1 MSNLVK
7 KLAGETALY
16 GLSSIVARLL
26 NYMLVPLHTR
36 LFLEAEYGVVS
47 HLYALSGF
55 LMVIFSY
62 RMESAFFR
70 FGTPAE
76 DRDRAY
82 STGVISLLV
91 SGALI
96 TGLLVLFAQPV
107 ANVLQYP
114 QHPEYIR
121 WFALMLAF
129 DCLCELPFARL
140 RLEQRPILFV
150 SAKVFNIGLNVSL
163 NLFWLLFCP
172 WAAGQGWNWVHW
184 VWSPEGGV
192 AYVFLANLAASA
204 ATLLLL
210 SPQLRAVR
218 LAFDWAL
225 WRKMMAYA
233 APLILVGMA
242 GIMDEMFSRVMMPSL
257 LSGTLEEN
265 RAQLG
270 IFAANYKLAMLI
282 SLFTQAYRYAAEP
295 FFFRHAADR
304 DALKTQADAA
314 KWFTIAATTGMLGIL
329 LFLDILKIFI
339 DERYY
344 GGLTVVPILL
354 MANLFL
360 GLYYNFSV
368 WYRLKDRTM
377 LGAWISVAG
386 AVVTIALNLLWIPRY
401 GYVGAAWVT
410 LICYGFMSW
419 ATWFT
424 GRKPH
429 PVPYALGRMAVYVG
443 LALTLYALSVWVV
456 PFLEKLPVLLWVLR
470 AGLFGGYLGL
480 IYYWEIR
487 TPGGS
492 QRRKGAE

>member
-16 GLSSIVARLL
+16 GLSSIVGRLF
-26 NYMLVPLHTR
+26 NYLLVPLHTR

-55 LMVIFSY
+55 LMVVFSY

-70 FGTPAE
+70 FGTSAD

-82 STGVISLLV
+82 STGLISLLG
-91 SGALI
+91 SSAFI
-96 TGLLVLFAQPV
+96 TGLLLLFAQPV
-107 ANVLQYP
+107 ADALQYP

-140 RLEQRPILFV
+140 RLEQRPVRFV
-150 SAKVFNIGLNVSL
+150 SAKIFNIGLNFSL
-163 NLFWLLFCP
+163 NLFWLVFCP
-172 WAAGQGWNWVHW
+172 WAARQGWGWVHA

-192 AYVFLANLAASA
+192 GYVFLANVLASA

-210 SPQLRAVR
+210 SPQLRAMR
-218 LAFDWAL
+218 WSFDWAL
-225 WRKMMAYA
+225 WRKMLAYA
-233 APLILVGMA
+233 GPLILVGMA
-242 GIMDEMFSRVMMPSL
+242 GIMDEMFSRVMMPRL
-257 LSGTLEEN
+257 LPGTLEEN

-295 FFFRHAADR
+295 FFFRHAGDR

-314 KWFTIAATTGMLGIL
+314 KWFTIAASSGMLGIL
-329 LFLDILKIFI
+329 LFLDLLKYFV
-339 DERYY
+339 
-344 GGLTVVPILL
+344 GPKFHSGLTVVPILL

-377 LGAWISVAG
+377 LGAWISIAG
-386 AVVTIALNLLWIPRY
+386 AVITVALNVLWIPRY

-410 LICYGFMSW
+410 LICYGFMAW

-429 PVPYALGRMAVYVG
+429 PVPYALGRMGAYVA
-443 LALTLYALSVWVV
+443 LALALYALSVWAAPV
-456 PFLEKLPVLLWVLR
+456 LEQHLVLLWSLR
-470 AGLFGGYLGL
+470 TLMFAGYLGL
-480 IYYWEIR
+480 VYWWEIR
-487 TPGGS
+487 RP
-492 QRRKGAE
+492 RL